1 MNIMDLLTMSTTE
14 VPAIAIVQTT
24 VNANIK
30 YTLRNLLL
38 NVNLYG
44 LAGVGIDHRYNVVTR
59 QSENNFH

>member
-1 MNIMDLLTMSTTE
+1 MNIMDLLTMTTTE

-38 NVNLYG
+38 NVNPYG